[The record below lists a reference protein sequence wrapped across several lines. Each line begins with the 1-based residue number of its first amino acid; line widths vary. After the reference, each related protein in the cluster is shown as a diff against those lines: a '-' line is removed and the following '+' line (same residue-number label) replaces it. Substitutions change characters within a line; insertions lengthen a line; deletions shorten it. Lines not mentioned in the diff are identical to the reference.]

1 MLTLQH
7 KIRIQLQHPKSDF
20 LLKGVIS
27 IQLQKDIHIL
37 ADRAIITLV
46 SAYKNTTRGLKDNL
60 PVGTPIEIGLGYDNH
75 LQKEFNGFVV
85 RTESKDDTHV
95 LHCMD
100 HMYFYLKDIAAK
112 TYEKESLPHTLPQ
125 ILTELE

>member
-46 SAYKNTTRGLKDNL
+46 L
-60 PVGTPIEIGLGYDNH
+60 LGS
-75 LQKEFNGFVV
+75 E
-85 RTESKDDTHV
+85 
-95 LHCMD
+95 
-100 HMYFYLKDIAAK
+100 AK
-112 TYEKESLPHTLPQ
+112 CAEATLFHRF
-125 ILTELE
+125 